1 MSDAVITQDILAD
14 KSEKPVRTTSE
25 DIKSEMA
32 DLYHS
37 HGRIRFPAYLADW
50 IQHSNKKK
58 QHM

>member
-37 HGRIRFPAYLADW
+37 HGRIRFPAYLAD
-50 IQHSNKKK
+50 
-58 QHM
+58 